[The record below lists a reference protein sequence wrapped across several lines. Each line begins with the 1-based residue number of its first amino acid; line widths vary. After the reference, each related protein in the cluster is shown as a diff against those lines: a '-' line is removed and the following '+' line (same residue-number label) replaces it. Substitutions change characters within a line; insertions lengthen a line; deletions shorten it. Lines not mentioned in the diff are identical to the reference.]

1 MSNKVSITDLL
12 GAIGSEN
19 IRFQPLSACLLD
31 IKAKSRDT
39 EITFVTDVIK
49 PVDVFANTGPSGLIL
64 WVDSKMYNQQL
75 NELKNGNYANIT
87 RAIVLESLVA
97 TFEREGSGT
106 REIDGQRYVSID
118 HLKDMA
124 SAIRQLKSS
133 GGAI

>member
-39 EITFVTDVIK
+39 EITFVTDAIK

-64 WVDSKMYNQQL
+64 WVDSKLYNQQL

-133 GGAI
+133 GGDI

>member
-1 MSNKVSITDLL
+1 MSNIVSITDLL
-12 GAIGSEN
+12 AAIGSDN
-19 IRFQPLSACLLD
+19 IRFQVLQNSLLD
-31 IKAKSRDT
+31 IKAKKEGSDV
-39 EITFVTDVIK
+39 TFCTNAISPADI
-49 PVDVFANTGPSGLIL
+49 FANTGPKGLII
-64 WVDSKMYNQQL
+64 WVDSELMSQRL
-75 NELKNGNYANIT
+75 EELKSGQHANIS

-124 SAIRQLKSS
+124 SAIRHLKSS

>member
-19 IRFQPLSACLLD
+19 ISFQPLSKCVLD
-31 IKAKSRDT
+31 IKAKSSST
-39 EITFVTDVIK
+39 EITFATDAIK
-49 PVDVFANTGPSGLIL
+49 PIDVFANTGPSGLVL
-64 WVDSKMYNQQL
+64 WVDGDLYKQRF

-124 SAIRQLKSS
+124 AAIRQLKSS

>member
-64 WVDSKMYNQQL
+64 WVDSKLYNQQL

-118 HLKDMA
+118 YLKDMA
-124 SAIRQLKSS
+124 SAIRHLKSS
-133 GGAI
+133 GGAV